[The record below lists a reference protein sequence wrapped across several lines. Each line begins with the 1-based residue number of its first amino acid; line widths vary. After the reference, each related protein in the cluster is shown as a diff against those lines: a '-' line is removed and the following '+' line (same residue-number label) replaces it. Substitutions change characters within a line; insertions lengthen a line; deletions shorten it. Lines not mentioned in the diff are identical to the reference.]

1 MANSILLAILTSLL
15 LLVASEFLARP
26 VLELLQTPDTI
37 IDDSLKYLR
46 IMFAGIPVVMAYN
59 ILASILR
66 ALGDGRTPLY
76 AMIVAAVINV
86 ALDLLF
92 VLGFHWGIQ
101 GAAAATVIA
110 QLCSCLL
117 YTSRCV

>member
-59 ILASILR
+59 ILGVHPAC
-66 ALGDGRTPLY
+66 AG
-76 AMIVAAVINV
+76 
-86 ALDLLF
+86 
-92 VLGFHWGIQ
+92 
-101 GAAAATVIA
+101 
-110 QLCSCLL
+110 
-117 YTSRCV
+117 